1 MHKEGW
7 GGTHQGSLLMI
18 MLQKKKTNG
27 NSMHA
32 CIYIHTHRNNKYIP
46 QRTERVD
53 TKASEKEKNENIMQ
67 TKFWRSSTSCFTK
80 YPYIKDVVTAKTNAA
95 RNYPHKENI
104 ILQQTKKGGGEPGH

>member
-18 MLQKKKTNG
+18 MLQKKTNG

-67 TKFWRSSTSCFTK
+67 TKF
-80 YPYIKDVVTAKTNAA
+80 
-95 RNYPHKENI
+95 
-104 ILQQTKKGGGEPGH
+104 